1 MILESRA
8 MGILGISPVPTVIG
22 VMQKRLGASDA
33 RLFRESVEDAEPLE
47 TNQAE
52 PFRHHPPP
60 VPLVQPPEL
69 NEGFERTV
77 PVAARNETGDYLFFS
92 RGGVQKRLLADL
104 RRGHLEI
111 GLVLD
116 LHGLTVAYAER
127 VLDEFL
133 HDCARRGVR
142 CALVIHGK
150 GGHAENRP
158 PVLKCKLNDWLR
170 RYGEVLAFCSA
181 TRRHGG
187 TGALYLLLRNPAKSR
202 RERKGR

>member
-1 MILESRA
+1 
-8 MGILGISPVPTVIG
+8 
-22 VMQKRLGASDA
+22 MQKHLRASDT
-33 RLFRESVEDAEPLE
+33 RLFRQSVEDAQPIE

-52 PFRHHPPP
+52 PFRPHPPP
-60 VPLVQPPEL
+60 IPIVQPPEL
-69 NEGFERTV
+69 NEGFERAV
-77 PVAARNETGDYLFFS
+77 PAATQSETGDYLLFS
-92 RGGVQKRLLADL
+92 RTGVQKRLLADL

-111 GLVLD
+111 GLELD

-150 GGHAENRP
+150 GGRAENRP
-158 PVLKCKLNDWLR
+158 PVLKRKLNDWLR
-170 RYGEVLAFCSA
+170 LYGEVLAFCSA

-202 RERKGR
+202 RRT